1 LRGEGTSYA
10 YLPPGR
16 YVAGNPALL
25 SAVSREIERAGL
37 DFIRG
42 GTWTTDAPFR
52 ETRTAIAA
60 AAREGLRAVEM
71 EVAALYAFARAR
83 KAAVACFA
91 IVTNQMAQSE
101 GDFEKGPH
109 DGAEH
114 ALALVAAAARGWRSL
129 APSDA
134 GPAGEKEG

>member
-10 YLPPGR
+10 YLPPSRFVSGE
-16 YVAGNPALL
+16 PALL
-25 SAVSREIERAGL
+25 SAVSHELERTGL
-37 DFIRG
+37 DFVRG
-42 GTWTTDAPFR
+42 STWTTDAPFR

-71 EVAALYAFARAR
+71 EVAALYAFAHAR
-83 KAAVACFA
+83 QAAVACFA

-109 DGAEH
+109 DGAEQ
-114 ALALVAAAARGWRSL
+114 ALALVAAATRGWRSL
-129 APSDA
+129 KPGDA
-134 GPAGEKEG
+134 DPACEKEG